1 MLLTPLQPI
10 GLVLAALTT
19 GWPMLAGLAIALGA
33 SYGQVV
39 LNDAMIARYVP
50 GPLRVKA
57 VSIRYFIGF
66 GASGFAVP
74 LIALLYKASGFGL
87 VLGTAAMAGV
97 IIVASAIGFAYV
109 VAMPPAGRAIAAE

>member
-1 MLLTPLQPI
+1 
-10 GLVLAALTT
+10 
-19 GWPMLAGLAIALGA
+19 
-33 SYGQVV
+33 V

-74 LIALLYKASGFGL
+74 LIALLYGMSGFPL
-87 VLGTAAMAGV
+87 VLGAAALFGLL
-97 IIVASAIGFAYV
+97 IVASAIGFSHV
-109 VAMPPAGRAIAAE
+109 VALPATARTVAAE